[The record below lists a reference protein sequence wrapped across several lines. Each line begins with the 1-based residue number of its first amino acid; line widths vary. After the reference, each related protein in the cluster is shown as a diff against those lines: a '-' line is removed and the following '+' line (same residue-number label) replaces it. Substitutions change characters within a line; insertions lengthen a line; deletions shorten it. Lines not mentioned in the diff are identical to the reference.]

1 MLVNAFFSL
10 RNEDRMYTFNP
21 ENVLYIDPDGVLFA
35 KDVYRQFVAGEYE
48 NVMIAIDQQLD
59 NVNDV

>member
-1 MLVNAFFSL
+1 
-10 RNEDRMYTFNP
+10 MYTFNP

-48 NVMIAIDQQLD
+48 NVMIAIDEQLD